1 MMRRVLEARAVTKTF
16 GEGPAQVQVLHGIDL
31 SIPAGRF
38 TAIVGPSGSGK
49 STLLHLLSGVEQP
62 TSGQILL
69 EEQDLAM
76 LSDDERALIRRRRLG
91 LVFQQFNLLPTLSA
105 AENVTLPLLL
115 DGVSM
120 AESAERG
127 EQALALVGL
136 EHRATHR
143 PSQLSGGEQQRV
155 AVARALV
162 IRPAVVLADE
172 PTGSLDSETGRQVVQ
187 LLRDLVSQQGQT
199 IVMITHDRDIAAQAD
214 SRIYVRDGHIERHE
228 EAPVRRPPL

>member
-31 SIPAGRF
+31 AIPAGRF

-143 PSQLSGGEQQRV
+143 PSQMSGGEQQRV

-187 LLRDLVSQQGQT
+187 LLRDLVSKQGQT

>member
-1 MMRRVLEARAVTKTF
+1 MMRRVREARAVTKTF

-31 SIPAGRF
+31 AIPAGRF

-143 PSQLSGGEQQRV
+143 PSQMSGGEQQRV